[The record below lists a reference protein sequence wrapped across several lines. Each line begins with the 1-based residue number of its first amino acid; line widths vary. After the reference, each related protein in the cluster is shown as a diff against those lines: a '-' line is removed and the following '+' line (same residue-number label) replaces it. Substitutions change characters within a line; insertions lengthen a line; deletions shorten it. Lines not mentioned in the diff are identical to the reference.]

1 MPCPDP
7 ARRSKSAYHF
17 PARVLS
23 FEQPSGAFG
32 PVFAMFPPMADDK
45 MLEEE
50 RLLVTRLEALDAK
63 LKQIRADLAIVKHA
77 VGVLLTRLS

>member
-1 MPCPDP
+1 M
-7 ARRSKSAYHF
+7 S
-17 PARVLS
+17 
-23 FEQPSGAFG
+23 
-32 PVFAMFPPMADDK
+32 PPMADDK